1 MKRILFASVLLLS
14 LAFSATAAVNEKV
27 LKAFNETFRNAQ
39 EVKWHEYE
47 TAYQVNFRHNDIA
60 TSVIYD
66 KDGNILE
73 ARRHSKD
80 DILPLMIREKMKK
93 RFADKQVW
101 GVTEVVF
108 NGQTTYRIV
117 LHDDKKWVV
126 VDSDSSGILF
136 VRERFNK
143 G

>member
-14 LAFSATAAVNEKV
+14 FAFSATAAVNEKV
-27 LKAFNETFRNAQ
+27 LKAFNETFRNAK

-73 ARRHSKD
+73 ARRHSKE
-80 DILPLMIREKMKK
+80 DILPLMIREKLKK
-93 RFADKQVW
+93 RFADKQTW
-101 GVTEVVF
+101 GVTEVVS
-108 NGQTTYRIV
+108 NGQTVYRIV
-117 LHDDKKWVV
+117 LHDDKKWIV
-126 VDSDSSGILF
+126 VDSDASGILF
-136 VRERFNK
+136 VCERFNK

>member
-14 LAFSATAAVNEKV
+14 FAFSATAAVNEKV
-27 LKAFNETFRNAQ
+27 LKAFNETFKNAK
-39 EVKWHEYE
+39 EVKWLEYE

-66 KDGNILE
+66 RDGNILE

-80 DILPLMIREKMKK
+80 DILPLMIREKIKK

-101 GVTEVVF
+101 GVTEVVS

-143 G
+143 A